1 MGVKVEKISGKK
13 RIFMMSVLLFGA
25 FTALL
30 AETFLNNA
38 LPTIMTAFKVNQS
51 TAQWLTT
58 SYLLVVG
65 LMIPMSAWI
74 FDSFNLKQNFLMM
87 ISVFFVGSMICV
99 LAPNFT
105 VLLSGRIIQAVAAGG
120 LMPFIQNLILMMFP
134 PEKRGMAMGITGL
147 VIGFGPAVGPTVSG
161 LLLKYS
167 GWQMLFVILSAVSA
181 IVGILAIFTV
191 KNITVPKQ
199 STTDIISFL
208 ESIFGFGL
216 ILYALSEVG
225 NTGKVTLTLA
235 VLFVLGVGIMY
246 LFCKRQL
253 KMTDPLLDL
262 RVFKNLKFDL
272 CTILSMISNIAMVG
286 IELVLPLYLQTTRGE
301 TALTSGLIMMPGAFI
316 MIICNPISGILYDKM
331 GIKKLSL
338 FGFGMLVVGTLPMLL
353 FNTQTGL
360 ITICVCYALRMVGIS
375 FTMMTTF
382 TAGINLIDPQLTA
395 HANAASS
402 TVRQIGGSFGTAAAM
417 LVVALASTVN
427 TSSKGV
433 ALEMGFHW
441 SFILMLLFAV
451 IGFGSSFFLPTSQE
465 ENK

>member
-1 MGVKVEKISGKK
+1 
-13 RIFMMSVLLFGA
+13 
-25 FTALL
+25 
-30 AETFLNNA
+30 
-38 LPTIMTAFKVNQS
+38 
-51 TAQWLTT
+51 
-58 SYLLVVG
+58 
-65 LMIPMSAWI
+65 
-74 FDSFNLKQNFLMM
+74 
-87 ISVFFVGSMICV
+87 
-99 LAPNFT
+99 
-105 VLLSGRIIQAVAAGG
+105 
-120 LMPFIQNLILMMFP
+120 MPFIQNVILMMFP

-161 LLLKYS
+161 PLLKYS

-286 IELVLPLYLQTTRGE
+286 I
-301 TALTSGLIMMPGAFI
+301 
-316 MIICNPISGILYDKM
+316 
-331 GIKKLSL
+331 
-338 FGFGMLVVGTLPMLL
+338 
-353 FNTQTGL
+353 
-360 ITICVCYALRMVGIS
+360 
-375 FTMMTTF
+375 
-382 TAGINLIDPQLTA
+382 
-395 HANAASS
+395 
-402 TVRQIGGSFGTAAAM
+402 
-417 LVVALASTVN
+417 
-427 TSSKGV
+427 
-433 ALEMGFHW
+433 
-441 SFILMLLFAV
+441 
-451 IGFGSSFFLPTSQE
+451 
-465 ENK
+465 